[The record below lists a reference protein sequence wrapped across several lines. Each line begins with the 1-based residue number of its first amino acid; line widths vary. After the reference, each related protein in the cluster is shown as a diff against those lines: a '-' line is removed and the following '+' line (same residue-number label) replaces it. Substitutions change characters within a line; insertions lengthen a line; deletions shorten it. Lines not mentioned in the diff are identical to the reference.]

1 MSVNSMNQ
9 KKDCE
14 LLHQESAVGVP
25 LRQGPGQGHPGQ
37 DASQAQK
44 G

>member
-14 LLHQESAVGVP
+14 LLHQELAAGAAP
-25 LRQGPGQGHPGQ
+25 RQGLGQGHQGQ
-37 DASQAQK
+37 DASQAQE